1 LNRRTKRKSRQRFN
15 ASGRLGRRTPARE
28 KATTEAILTHSL
40 DLAPFLGKPSGDVG
54 GTAATEPQ
62 CGERG
67 PEWAEREG
75 VSVTC
80 SDSLPDFAATFTA
93 GEGL

>member
-1 LNRRTKRKSRQRFN
+1 MGEAGTKQHDSFSRPRPSWVN
-15 ASGRLGRRTPARE
+15 RLGVW
-28 KATTEAILTHSL
+28 
-40 DLAPFLGKPSGDVG
+40 DF
-54 GTAATEPQ
+54 AATEPQ
-62 CGERG
+62 SGERG

-80 SDSLPDFAATFTA
+80 SDSLPDFAATFTV